1 MIKKKKKKT
10 KKLEEVKPEPKPLR
24 IVFNIF
30 NTQYDVI
37 KEVGKKDFGWKISHK
52 DPWNTYI
59 EWDIQ
64 WADVAPCLEKWKEM
78 KPF

>member
-1 MIKKKKKKT
+1 
-10 KKLEEVKPEPKPLR
+10 
-24 IVFNIF
+24 
-30 NTQYDVI
+30 VI
-37 KEVGKKDFGWKISHK
+37 KEVGKKDFGWKISSK

-64 WADVAPCLEKWKEM
+64 WADVAPMLEKWKEM